1 MKYLIVAM
9 SGILVSAALLT
20 VPAQAGEESQ
30 GQPQPFDL
38 QRALEALIPKQGQPP
53 QEEPKQEE
61 AKQEQP
67 KQEELKQEEPKQ
79 EELVGTLFSLRIN
92 ENDSEVS
99 FVLKFMDKNEPFR
112 FKLLDDDKLP
122 VHKGW
127 LDMLRDAL
135 NNNWKVHALSNLTPD
150 GYVVQ
155 SLAISN

>member
-53 QEEPKQEE
+53 QEE
-61 AKQEQP
+61 P

-135 NNNWKVHALSNLTPD
+135 NNNWKVHVLSNLTPD